1 LSQWRA
7 YGGNEQGICLAF
19 HREGLHA
26 LKSGRRSFLAP
37 VQYGLIDGKT
47 HLRNSLSERLL
58 AIGEEDFTAMDED
71 EKRDTVYN
79 VISELIPRFK
89 HSGFEDERE
98 WRLVVQ
104 HEKVRSTVSFRANR
118 NVLVPYINL
127 GTSPL
132 PLKYVRIGP
141 GADLDLTERSIAV
154 FLEAKG
160 YDVPVRRSRVPFR
173 A

>member
-1 LSQWRA
+1 
-7 YGGNEQGICLAF
+7 
-19 HREGLHA
+19 
-26 LKSGRRSFLAP
+26 
-37 VQYGLIDGKT
+37 
-47 HLRNSLSERLL
+47 
-58 AIGEEDFTAMDED
+58 MDED
-71 EKRDTVYN
+71 EKRGTVYN
-79 VISELIPRFK
+79 VFSELIPRFK

-132 PLKYVRIGP
+132 PLKYIRVGP
-141 GADLDLTERSIAV
+141 GANLDLTERSIAV
-154 FLEAKG
+154 FLKAKG
-160 YDVPVRRSRVPFR
+160 YAVPVKRSRVPFR